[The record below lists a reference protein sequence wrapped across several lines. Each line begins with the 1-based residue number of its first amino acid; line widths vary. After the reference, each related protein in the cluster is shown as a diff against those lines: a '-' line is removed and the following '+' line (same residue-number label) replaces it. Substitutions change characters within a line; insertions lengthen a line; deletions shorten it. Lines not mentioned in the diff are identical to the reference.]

1 MAINYKE
8 VSYFQ
13 TRPEVVKIF
22 DDLEAYHNFCR
33 MEMLDFNEAHLY
45 NNKND
50 NWNKYLWATRQRK
63 GRNDYAKKGKI
74 RHQ

>member
-22 DDLEAYHNFCR
+22 DDLDAFRDFCR
-33 MEMLDFNEAHLY
+33 MELLEFNEAHLY
-45 NNKND
+45 NKQSD
-50 NWNKYLWATRQRK
+50 IWNKYLYSNRSRK
-63 GRNDYAKKGKI
+63 FNYKNGYKAKN
-74 RHQ
+74 